1 MLSGRNFRESGK
13 RATQRL
19 LRRLEIR
26 KVIQELGVVP
36 SLRMLQ
42 KMLRKVGIV
51 VGHVT
56 IMTDLKALEANEGT
70 PPLDTLFSASSL

>member
-1 MLSGRNFRESGK
+1 
-13 RATQRL
+13 
-19 LRRLEIR
+19 
-26 KVIQELGVVP
+26 VIQELGVVP

-56 IMTDLKALEANEGT
+56 IMTDLKALEANEGA